1 MKDSSNFY
9 LIYNKQTKHCDP
21 YKFFGP
27 FTGPSRQNVIYSKI
41 PVIYDVTTND
51 KNFITN
57 ERYITTNDI
66 PRNQSHPRD
75 SLAMLDIL
83 ARRQLYCS
91 TISKYILACKDRIYI
106 SKGKKYKFSL
116 PFQSIYVI
124 KHELYPNYL

>member
-27 FTGPSRQNVIYSKI
+27 FTRPSRRDVIYSKI
-41 PVIYDVTTND
+41 PIIYDVTTND

-57 ERYITTNDI
+57 ERHITTNDI
-66 PRNQSHPRD
+66 PRNQSHPHYP
-75 SLAMLDIL
+75 LAMLDIL

-106 SKGKKYKFSL
+106 SKGKNTDSRS
-116 PFQSIYVI
+116 PFN
-124 KHELYPNYL
+124 LYM